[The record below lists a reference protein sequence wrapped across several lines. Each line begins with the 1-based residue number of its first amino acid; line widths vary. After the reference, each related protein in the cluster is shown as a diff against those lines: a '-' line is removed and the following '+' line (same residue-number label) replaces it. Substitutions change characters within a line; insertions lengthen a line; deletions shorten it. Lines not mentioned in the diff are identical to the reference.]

1 MKALILNSGTGSR
14 MKGLDTCKCLVE
26 LADNVTIFD
35 AQIQSLLRCG
45 IKEFVITTGAHA
57 EILEVYAVKQYP
69 NACFTFVHN
78 PLYSETNYIYSI
90 YLAREHLRDDILLLH
105 GDLVF
110 EQNVLQDVI
119 ASSQSVMV
127 IDSTQPLPEKDF
139 KAVVLQDR
147 IRKVSVDTFSDA
159 VYAQPLYKMLQQD
172 WELWLDEIE
181 RFCVQGETGV
191 YAENAFNNISDAVEL
206 FPLDVMGRMCFEVDN
221 NEDLAYAV
229 NSYKLMPDRLQ
240 TVYAGYDS
248 RDHIKDILADVGAK
262 KPFIVCGLSRD
273 VVCDMFPSNA
283 VIFDGFTSNPD
294 ISEIIAGISTYEEQ
308 GCDFIVSIG
317 GGSAID
323 VAKCI
328 AMLDDGNSSKLRDA
342 PRGAHLA
349 IPTTAGTGSES
360 TCFAVVYIDG
370 QKVSYEHQRIMP
382 DYVILDPEFLST
394 LPIYH
399 KKSALLDAL
408 CQAIESLWA
417 KGQTSMSR
425 AYAVSAISSIR
436 ENIYGFLDGDQGSL
450 LRVLYAAN
458 LAGKAINVG
467 KTTAAHAMSYRLST
481 LYGIAHGHA
490 VALCLPHVWMHLIE
504 SEFSPDTS
512 LPFDHNDFIE
522 IYEKLELSYDFDF
535 TGDRNDD
542 RINELASSVNVQRL
556 GNHPIVLSEE
566 VLADLYYKI
575 LCGGVGEGC
584 ASK

>member
-35 AQIQSLLRCG
+35 AQIQSLSRCG
-45 IKEFVITTGAHA
+45 INEFVITTGAHA
-57 EILEVYAVKQYP
+57 EILEAYAAEQYP
-69 NACFTFVHN
+69 CACFTFVQN

-159 VYAQPLYKMLQQD
+159 VYAQPLYKMLKQD

-191 YAENAFNNISDAVEL
+191 YAENAFNNISDTFEL
-206 FPLDVMGRMCFEVDN
+206 FPLDVTGRMCFEVDN

-229 NSYKLMPDRLQ
+229 NAYKLMPDRLQ

-248 RDHIKDILADVGAK
+248 REHIKDILAEVGAK

-273 VVCDMFPSNA
+273 AVIDMFPLNA
-283 VIFDGFTSNPD
+283 VYFERFTSNPD
-294 ISEIIAGISTYEEQ
+294 VSEILEGITKFEEQ

-328 AMLDDGNSSKLRDA
+328 SMLDDGSSGMLRDT
-342 PRGAHLA
+342 PRGVHLA
-349 IPTTAGTGSES
+349 VPTTAGTGSES
-360 TCFAVVYIDG
+360 TCFAVVYVDG
-370 QKVSYEHQRIMP
+370 QKVSYEHHRIMP
-382 DYVILDPEFLST
+382 DYVILDPGFLST
-394 LPIYH
+394 LPVYH

-417 KGQTSMSR
+417 KGQTSISR
-425 AYAVSAISSIR
+425 AYAVSAVSAIL
-436 ENIYGFLDGDQGSL
+436 ENIDGYFADELGSL
-450 LRVLYAAN
+450 LRILYAAN
-458 LAGKAINVG
+458 LSGKAINIG

-481 LYGIAHGHA
+481 LYDIAHGHA
-490 VALCLPHVWMHLIE
+490 VAMCLPYVWVHLTE
-504 SEFSPDTS
+504 NGYFADTS
-512 LPFDHNDFIE
+512 IPVDYNKFVE
-522 IYEKLELSYDFDF
+522 IYDKLELSQKFDF

-542 RINELASSVNVQRL
+542 RIDELVSSVNIQRL
-556 GNHPIVLSEE
+556 SNHPIALSED
-566 VLADLYYKI
+566 VLADIYYKI
-575 LCGGVGEGC
+575 LLG
-584 ASK
+584 